1 MRKNPNR
8 IIQSEKKIVVG
19 ENKYWQEK
27 FVWQVTTSWTW
38 KVVTVMGRNE
48 EGNVRTMVRWCD
60 DGRDR
65 RKKGWE
71 KKSS

>member
-1 MRKNPNR
+1 MASN
-8 IIQSEKKIVVG
+8 
-19 ENKYWQEK
+19 NKLDME
-27 FVWQVTTSWTW
+27 
-38 KVVTVMGRNE
+38 VVTIMGRNE